1 MELVRSDDFRLDTFQ
16 PPDDHLGSHHGASG
30 VAVLLARSL
39 GHHGDAADLAE
50 VTDAEIGFSCL
61 EVGHL
66 ECTVIEVH

>member
-16 PPDDHLGSHHGASG
+16 PPDDLLGSRHGALG

-50 VTDAEIGFSCL
+50 VTDAEIGVSCL
-61 EVGHL
+61 EKGHL
-66 ECTVIEVH
+66 ECTVI

>member
-16 PPDDHLGSHHGASG
+16 PPDDLLGSRHGALG

-50 VTDAEIGFSCL
+50 VTDGEIGVSCL
-61 EVGHL
+61 EDGHL
-66 ECTVIEVH
+66 ECTVI